1 MLAALLAA
9 APAAAQERPAF
20 KAHRFDEDWR
30 PLADPAR
37 RTHPLDGLKYMPLP
51 GWPGAFLTI
60 GGELRERGEAVRN
73 PDFGLDLPRDRVL
86 LHRAL
91 LHLDLHLGPQVR
103 TFVQFGSFLQTGRL
117 GAPGPTDLDRLD
129 LTQGFA
135 DLSVP
140 TGDLGRLTL
149 RGGRQEISF
158 GSSRLV
164 SVRESPNVRRAF
176 DGGRAFWTAGSY
188 RLDAFLVRPVALS
201 PGIFDDRSD
210 TTQGFGGLYLTG
222 PVPAVGALRAD
233 LYYFGLRRDDSDF
246 LPGTARETRHTLGT
260 RLFGK
265 AAGWDWDVEGA
276 VQSGSFGRD
285 RIRAWTVAS
294 DAGFT
299 FAELPLSPR
308 LGLKAD
314 IASGDGNPKD
324 RTLGTFNPLY
334 PKLPYFSEAGLV
346 APANVMDLQPTVT
359 LQLTPSLT
367 LLLGYNSLW
376 RHRRQDAFYAPPLQ
390 PVPGT
395 EGGGSRYIGRQLI
408 ADLEWQA
415 TENISVKAGYVH
427 ATPGDT
433 LRKVGGRTVDF
444 GYGSVAYR
452 F

>member
-1 MLAALLAA
+1 
-9 APAAAQERPAF
+9 
-20 KAHRFDEDWR
+20 
-30 PLADPAR
+30 
-37 RTHPLDGLKYMPLP
+37 
-51 GWPGAFLTI
+51 
-60 GGELRERGEAVRN
+60 
-73 PDFGLDLPRDRVL
+73 
-86 LHRAL
+86 
-91 LHLDLHLGPQVR
+91 
-103 TFVQFGSFLQTGRL
+103 
-117 GAPGPTDLDRLD
+117 
-129 LTQGFA
+129 
-135 DLSVP
+135 
-140 TGDLGRLTL
+140 
-149 RGGRQEISF
+149 
-158 GSSRLV
+158 
-164 SVRESPNVRRAF
+164 
-176 DGGRAFWTAGSY
+176 
-188 RLDAFLVRPVALS
+188 
-201 PGIFDDRSD
+201 
-210 TTQGFGGLYLTG
+210 
-222 PVPAVGALRAD
+222 LRAD
-233 LYYFGLRRDDSDF
+233 LYYLGLRRDDSDF

-299 FAELPLSPR
+299 LAELPLSPR

-314 IASGDGNPKD
+314 IASGDGNPND

-359 LQLTPSLT
+359 LQLTPSLS